1 MLVKLIKHELKATYK
16 LIFILQVVMLVTAIF
31 GRFFLISLDKGD
43 SPYALTVLFVLLYIM
58 VIVVASYGTIIIYT
72 MRFYKN
78 LFTDEGYLMFTLPA
92 TPGQLLLSKT
102 IVGSLWGMLDMII
115 VFISLYLTFSTPKI
129 IAAFI
134 KIKPA
139 LESELD
145 FNFSSMF
152 FAIIGISIIGCI
164 SSAIMIYFCIT
175 VGQLFSRHR
184 ILASVIAYLVLTVIL
199 QMIVLAVMAIFGFF
213 PMIGATA
220 EEINNI
226 YSQSNYMMFS
236 LKLGTFSSILTSAIC
251 YVAAYFIMNKKIN
264 LN

>member
-31 GRFFLISLDKGD
+31 GRFFLTSLDKGD

-58 VIVVASYGTIIIYT
+58 VIVVASYGTVIIYT

-115 VFISLYLTFSTPKI
+115 VFVSLYLTFSTPKI
-129 IAAFI
+129 IAVFI
-134 KIKPA
+134 KIK
-139 LESELD
+139 SELD
-145 FNFSSMF
+145 FDFSSIF

-175 VGQLFSRHR
+175 VGQLFSKHR

-236 LKLGTFSSILTSAIC
+236 LKLGAFSSILTSAIC

>member
-58 VIVVASYGTIIIYT
+58 VIVVASYGTVIIYT

-115 VFISLYLTFSTPKI
+115 VFVSLYLTFSTSKI
-129 IAAFI
+129 IAVFI
-134 KIKPA
+134 KIK
-139 LESELD
+139 SELD
-145 FNFSSMF
+145 FDFSSIF

-175 VGQLFSRHR
+175 VGQLFSKHR

-213 PMIGATA
+213 PMVGATA

-236 LKLGTFSSILTSAIC
+236 LKLGAFSSILTSAIC